1 MKYLVPYD
9 FTPIAR
15 TALDHA
21 LSIGKSIDGEVELL
35 HIIAEE
41 DERIIAEDRFADL
54 LSSLPAD
61 ARSKVKT
68 NVAKGDIYTDIAK
81 EAEEKNYDMLVMG
94 THGPKGLQKLFGSRA
109 IKVITSSHTPFIVTQ
124 TKGPAPSTELIVM
137 PVDLSKESVQ
147 VVRFAGDIAKRFDA
161 AIHIVGKP
169 EKDEYLR
176 HALNN
181 NITNA
186 KNYLQKH
193 GVRYEVH
200 ELEGKHSLE
209 EEVINYGEMHG
220 ADLFAVAHFSESI
233 LPQFDLFSQHMITN
247 RLEIP
252 VLILNASEVGE
263 ISNWAFLSMWS

>member
-1 MKYLVPYD
+1 MNYLIPYD

-15 TALDHA
+15 TAFDHA
-21 LSIGKSIDGEVELL
+21 LSIRKSIDGEIELL
-35 HIIAEE
+35 HIISDE
-41 DERIIAEDRFADL
+41 DERVVAEDRFAEL
-54 LSSLPAD
+54 MSSLSKED
-61 ARSKVKT
+61 QSKVKT
-68 NVAKGDIYTDIAK
+68 KVAKGDIYTDIAK

-94 THGPKGLQKLFGSRA
+94 THGSKGLQKLFGSRA

-124 TKGPAPSTELIVM
+124 AKEPSSSIDLIVM

-147 VVRFAGDIAKRFDA
+147 IVRFAGDIAKRFDA
-161 AIHIVGKP
+161 AIHVVCKP

-186 KNYLQKH
+186 KTYLEKH
-193 GVRYEVH
+193 RVKYEVH
-200 ELEGKHSLE
+200 MLEGKHSLE
-209 EEVINYGEMHG
+209 EEVIQYGEKHG

-247 RLEIP
+247 RLEVP
-252 VLILNASEVGE
+252 VLILNATETGD